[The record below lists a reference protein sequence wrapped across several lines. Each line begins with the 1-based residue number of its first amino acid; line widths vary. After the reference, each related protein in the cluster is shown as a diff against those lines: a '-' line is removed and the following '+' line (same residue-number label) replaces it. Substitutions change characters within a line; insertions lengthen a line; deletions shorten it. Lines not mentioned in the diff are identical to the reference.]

1 MVVLDLEKLSDAL
14 TFRLIGLATSDDL
27 AFLFFSL
34 FPRLSPLLSPAGN
47 SHSRPRSSASCF
59 SSARGLTSS
68 T

>member
-27 AFLFFSL
+27 VFIFSSL
-34 FPRLSPLLSPAGN
+34 FPPLSPLLSPAGN
-47 SHSRPRSSASCF
+47 SHSRPCSSASCF
-59 SSARGLTSS
+59 ASARGLTSS